1 MKIRYKKNL
10 MNWGLALVILDF
22 IFTFILFFILD
33 SKNSIKYF
41 CLFQLLIL
49 SGLVLHAFYHQYLTL
64 ENGFLQMND
73 PRYRMKI
80 NLANVNQIKKM
91 EGELLIKAGKQDLSI
106 NTFLID
112 PNSLSDLLIELE
124 KLDAEWI

>member
-22 IFTFILFFILD
+22 VFTFVLFFILD
-33 SKNSIKYF
+33 SEDNIKYF
-41 CLFQLLIL
+41 CLFQLLIF
-49 SGLVLHAFYHQYLTL
+49 SGLVLHALSYQYLTL
-64 ENGFLQMND
+64 EKGYLQMND
-73 PRYRMKI
+73 PRYRKKI
-80 NLANVNQIKKM
+80 NLANVKQIKKM

-112 PNSLSDLLIELE
+112 PDSLSDLLIELE
-124 KLDAEWI
+124 KLDVEWT